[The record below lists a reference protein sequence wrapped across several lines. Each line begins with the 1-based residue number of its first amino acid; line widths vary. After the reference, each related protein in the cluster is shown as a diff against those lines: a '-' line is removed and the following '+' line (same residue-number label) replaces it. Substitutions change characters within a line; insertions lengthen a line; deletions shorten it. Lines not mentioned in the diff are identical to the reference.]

1 KKKWFDLIK
10 SGKKKTEYREVKSYW
25 EKRLLGKK
33 FDRIIFTNGYSKTS
47 PKIEVECKGIGFGK
61 FDGKDCYAIKLGKV
75 FVPKKAEENCEIC
88 KDYPKEYWCGKEEN
102 KKEKME

>member
-1 KKKWFDLIK
+1 MKILYLTLKKKWFDLIK
-10 SGKKKTEYREVKSYW
+10 SGEKKTEYREVKSYW

-47 PKIEVECKGIGFGK
+47 PKIEVECKGIGVGK

-75 FVPKKAEENCEIC
+75 FVPKKAEEN
-88 KDYPKEYWCGKEEN
+88 